1 MAFSQTARSDG
12 SQATVASLSYGP
24 STETNTKGYQLE
36 FELAGGSKTLVSG
49 PNVTTMIKI
58 GVVGATGPIGIH
70 LATELRKKVASVR
83 VIARSSDRLTSLF
96 PEAAVEKW
104 PADVLDADATLRAI
118 EGCDLVYD
126 CIGLPGDQMHLHPV
140 TARNIAVA
148 LRHTKARCVQ
158 VSSYWAYYPEVRTE
172 MNESHPQRMT
182 SYADGI
188 GRTLTWISSSR

>member
-1 MAFSQTARSDG
+1 
-12 SQATVASLSYGP
+12 
-24 STETNTKGYQLE
+24 
-36 FELAGGSKTLVSG
+36 
-49 PNVTTMIKI
+49 
-58 GVVGATGPIGIH
+58 
-70 LATELRKKVASVR
+70 
-83 VIARSSDRLTSLF
+83 
-96 PEAAVEKW
+96 
-104 PADVLDADATLRAI
+104 
-118 EGCDLVYD
+118 
-126 CIGLPGDQMHLHPV
+126 MHLHPV